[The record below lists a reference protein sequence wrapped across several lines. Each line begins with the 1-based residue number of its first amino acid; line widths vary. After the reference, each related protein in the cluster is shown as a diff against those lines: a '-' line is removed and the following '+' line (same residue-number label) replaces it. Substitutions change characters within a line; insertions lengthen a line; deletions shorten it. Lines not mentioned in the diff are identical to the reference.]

1 MLLMKFIGKFLRVN
15 NMSVYLQDLE
25 LLKTDQDQLAAFESN
40 SSTVVKAGPGSGKTT
55 VLTLKVIQLLN
66 EKIKKPR
73 GLACITYSRE
83 AVREFTE
90 RLEEYKFKSG
100 SNVFLGTVH
109 SFCMAEIIAPFAH
122 LYKYDIP
129 LPLKI
134 ISEEQK
140 KKIFNEI
147 INQLN
152 YDPKKISIID
162 MDKERNLIIEGLSE
176 IIVENYDIALNVAK
190 EYEKRIHSIGLI
202 DFIDIVKYATLL
214 IQNEP
219 YVRLCLEAKFQWI
232 MIDEYQDLGKPL
244 HEMILSIIA
253 NTNIKIFAVGDSD
266 QSIYGFNGAIPDYL
280 YELSKSPK
288 VLPIE
293 LKTNYRSHQDIID
306 ASLEG
311 LNQPE
316 RAYSAGRSFNKD
328 AEFHFVSC
336 EEELE
341 DQYHAITYDIIPKC
355 LEDGISLNEIGV
367 LVKGKEQISEMKDFF
382 EEGQIPYFVSRFDFK
397 RTDFIIWIEKCAA
410 WLVDKNSIS
419 FSIIA
424 GFWIHLLRNHNYC
437 KSSGEALDE
446 RVKLYSVLIKSES
459 HVDNL
464 FYWLEFV
471 RNNLGFDL
479 FLYDSDIL
487 PDEIRNLNTVINAAE
502 DGELKNYTLDRFSKI
517 GKPLNQV
524 TLTTRHSSKGLE
536 FEVVIILGLEKGSFP
551 YYLNEKDPQK
561 MDEERRLFFVCVSRA
576 KRICY
581 LLRSK
586 KYTYNGRHG
595 PFTTMKPPS
604 IFWEEL
610 LSMSSLKKYKTDY

>member
-419 FSIIA
+419 F
-424 GFWIHLLRNHNYC
+424 LL
-437 KSSGEALDE
+437 
-446 RVKLYSVLIKSES
+446 
-459 HVDNL
+459 
-464 FYWLEFV
+464 
-471 RNNLGFDL
+471 
-479 FLYDSDIL
+479 
-487 PDEIRNLNTVINAAE
+487 
-502 DGELKNYTLDRFSKI
+502 
-517 GKPLNQV
+517 
-524 TLTTRHSSKGLE
+524 
-536 FEVVIILGLEKGSFP
+536 
-551 YYLNEKDPQK
+551 
-561 MDEERRLFFVCVSRA
+561 
-576 KRICY
+576 
-581 LLRSK
+581 
-586 KYTYNGRHG
+586 
-595 PFTTMKPPS
+595 
-604 IFWEEL
+604 
-610 LSMSSLKKYKTDY
+610 

>member
-190 EYEKRIHSIGLI
+190 EYEKRII
-202 DFIDIVKYATLL
+202 
-214 IQNEP
+214 
-219 YVRLCLEAKFQWI
+219 
-232 MIDEYQDLGKPL
+232 
-244 HEMILSIIA
+244 
-253 NTNIKIFAVGDSD
+253 
-266 QSIYGFNGAIPDYL
+266 
-280 YELSKSPK
+280 
-288 VLPIE
+288 
-293 LKTNYRSHQDIID
+293 
-306 ASLEG
+306 
-311 LNQPE
+311 
-316 RAYSAGRSFNKD
+316 
-328 AEFHFVSC
+328 
-336 EEELE
+336 
-341 DQYHAITYDIIPKC
+341 
-355 LEDGISLNEIGV
+355 
-367 LVKGKEQISEMKDFF
+367 
-382 EEGQIPYFVSRFDFK
+382 
-397 RTDFIIWIEKCAA
+397 
-410 WLVDKNSIS
+410 
-419 FSIIA
+419 
-424 GFWIHLLRNHNYC
+424 
-437 KSSGEALDE
+437 
-446 RVKLYSVLIKSES
+446 
-459 HVDNL
+459 
-464 FYWLEFV
+464 
-471 RNNLGFDL
+471 
-479 FLYDSDIL
+479 
-487 PDEIRNLNTVINAAE
+487 
-502 DGELKNYTLDRFSKI
+502 
-517 GKPLNQV
+517 
-524 TLTTRHSSKGLE
+524 
-536 FEVVIILGLEKGSFP
+536 
-551 YYLNEKDPQK
+551 
-561 MDEERRLFFVCVSRA
+561 
-576 KRICY
+576 
-581 LLRSK
+581 
-586 KYTYNGRHG
+586 
-595 PFTTMKPPS
+595 
-604 IFWEEL
+604 
-610 LSMSSLKKYKTDY
+610 